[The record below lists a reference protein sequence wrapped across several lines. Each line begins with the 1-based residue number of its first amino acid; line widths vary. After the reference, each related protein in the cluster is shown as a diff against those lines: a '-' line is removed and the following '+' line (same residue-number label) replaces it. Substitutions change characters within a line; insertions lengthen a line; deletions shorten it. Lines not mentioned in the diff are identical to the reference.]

1 MQQTQPK
8 YRFTGKEII
17 IYYVPDEEKK
27 EWEDF
32 LGVLSTVKGKKAYNN
47 KIDKNKYKN
56 ILEQHPEFTIEW
68 LEQNENN
75 NNKFDFENFLN
86 KPTQV
91 QENSRIYKI
100 LKKFPKSEKLT
111 INQINDEITAIGKS
125 REREDIDKQKQKEI
139 DEAKQAE
146 AERRDKE
153 KKEALDKQ
161 EKQLTEQ
168 AEKDKRNIKAES
180 YQNANDKLAKYKN
193 ENEEL
198 KEENKRLREE
208 NQYKVNP
215 RLKDYLRDH
224 YIIDSPMT
232 REELY
237 EKVAN
242 DPHLLATNENHIN
255 KYVDYILGKQLRR
268 LIMSKTKIIKTA
280 KLFGNDAEYL
290 NKLDPSVREAVLKYQ
305 TDYINKVITDKNNK
319 YLLPKK
325 YIKFEKAINNYK
337 VNPLILRG
345 LYVK

>member
-1 MQQTQPK
+1 MSRYKEEYKPTNKDLLIYNAPDAETKEFIEDLTTVENKTDFNNIRNTKKKYNNIIAKYPKFLIHPSNHNRSYNYKKWLNKTISQFQPK
-8 YRFTGKEII
+8 GDLYDLIKSFKGVPENEELDKE
-17 IYYVPDEEKK
+17 
-27 EWEDF
+27 
-32 LGVLSTVKGKKAYNN
+32 T
-47 KIDKNKYKN
+47 
-56 ILEQHPEFTIEW
+56 T
-68 LEQNENN
+68 
-75 NNKFDFENFLN
+75 
-86 KPTQV
+86 TQ
-91 QENSRIYKI
+91 
-100 LKKFPKSEKLT
+100 
-111 INQINDEITAIGKS
+111 INQWIKEEIRKNEEEYMKNQEQQHKEELEKQQAKANKEKEEATRNIRA
-125 REREDIDKQKQKEI
+125 EDNK
-139 DEAKQAE
+139 
-146 AERRDKE
+146 DKE
-153 KKEALDKQ
+153 KKLSDQKNKTEEIIKKQ
-161 EKQLTEQ
+161 EERIKQLE
-168 AEKDKRNIKAES
+168 
-180 YQNANDKLAKYKN
+180 
-193 ENEEL
+193 
-198 KEENKRLREE
+198 EE

-268 LIMSKTKIIKTA
+268 LITSKNKIIKTA

-305 TDYINKVITDKNNK
+305 TDLINKTIIDKNNK